1 MNVKTTTFRLLWTR
15 HGLWSSRTKTTD
27 RPTESTMAELVA
39 VGEGDFPAIGFTGL
53 QFEGQ
58 KLG

>member
-1 MNVKTTTFRLLWTR
+1 MVY
-15 HGLWSSRTKTTD
+15 G
-27 RPTESTMAELVA
+27 RPSTNSTASEDK
-39 VGEGDFPAIGFTGL
+39 EQDDEEDFPAIGFTGL